1 MQLIKK
7 ASGQNLGGHLNISSI
22 FSFAFSVSLFAI
34 LVSNAGCKG
43 DTTNKP
49 STTETSIEQPVPV
62 PKFDRDSAFHY
73 VDKQVAFGPR
83 VPNTDAHKKCREWL
97 VGQFKSFGLEV
108 IEQPFQARAY
118 TGTVLNGVNIIAQ
131 YKPSAP
137 KRIFFASHWDSRHIA
152 DSPLNVDRSDEPI
165 LGADD
170 GGSSTGI
177 LLEIARQL
185 QANPA
190 DIGVDLI
197 LFDAEDHGN
206 DNDVDPQPETWCLGS
221 QYWSKNIVPAGYR
234 PRYGI
239 LLDMVGAKN
248 TRFLKEAVSMNFAPE
263 VMNKVWSLG
272 QSLGYTNYFVNEKAG
287 AITDDH
293 YFVNTIAKIPMIDII
308 GKPANSQTGF
318 GDHWHTHNDNMQ
330 VIDVRTLRAV
340 GQTMLEVIYR
350 EAAGRF

>member
-1 MQLIKK
+1 MKLIKILLF
-7 ASGQNLGGHLNISSI
+7 AFLATVVFLNI
-22 FSFAFSVSLFAI
+22 
-34 LVSNAGCKG
+34 NCKG
-43 DTTNKP
+43 DNNSGKT
-49 STTETSIEQPVPV
+49 TTETNIEQPVAV
-62 PKFDRDSAFHY
+62 PKFERDSAFY
-73 VDKQVAFGPR
+73 FVEKQVSFGPR
-83 VPNTDAHKKCREWL
+83 VPNTTAHQQCKDWL
-97 VGQFKSFGLEV
+97 VNQFKSFGCTV
-108 IEQPFQARAY
+108 IEQPFQAKAY
-118 TGTVLNGVNIIAQ
+118 TGKTLNGVNIIAQ
-131 YKPSAP
+131 YNPAAS
-137 KRIFFASHWDSRHIA
+137 KRILLASHWDSRHIA
-152 DSPLNVDRSDEPI
+152 DSPLNVERSDEPI

-170 GGSSTGI
+170 GGSSTGV

-185 QANPA
+185 QANPT
-190 DIGVDLI
+190 DIGVDFI

-206 DNDVDPQPETWCLGS
+206 DSDSDPQPETWCLGS

-234 PRYGI
+234 PKYGI

-263 VMNKVWSLG
+263 LMNKVWNLG

-287 AITDDH
+287 AVTDDH

-318 GDHWHTHNDNMQ
+318 GAHWHTHNDDMK

>member
-1 MQLIKK
+1 MQLIKPLLFV
-7 ASGQNLGGHLNISSI
+7 SSVILIFINI
-22 FSFAFSVSLFAI
+22 
-34 LVSNAGCKG
+34 NCKG
-43 DTTNKP
+43 DNNSNKT
-49 STTETSIEQPVPV
+49 TTETPIVQPVAV
-62 PKFDRDSAFHY
+62 PKFERDSAFY
-73 VDKQVAFGPR
+73 FVGKQVSFGPR
-83 VPNTDAHKKCREWL
+83 VPNTAAHKQCKEWL
-97 VGQFKSFGLEV
+97 VNQFKSFGCTV
-108 IEQPFQARAY
+108 VEQPFQAKAY

-131 YKPSAP
+131 YNPTAS
-137 KRIFFASHWDSRHIA
+137 KRILLASHWDSRHIA
-152 DSPLNVDRSDEPI
+152 DSPLNVDRSNEPI

-190 DIGVDLI
+190 DIGVDFI

-206 DNDVDPQPETWCLGS
+206 DNDVEPQPETWCLGS
-221 QYWSKNIVPAGYR
+221 QYWSKNIVPSGYR
-234 PRYGI
+234 PKYGI

-248 TRFLKEAVSMNFAPE
+248 ARFLKEAVSMNFAPE
-263 VMNKVWSLG
+263 LMNKVWSLG

-318 GDHWHTHNDNMQ
+318 GDHWHTHNDDMK

-340 GQTMLEVIYR
+340 GQTMLEVVYR

>member
-1 MQLIKK
+1 MLF
-7 ASGQNLGGHLNISSI
+7 A
-22 FSFAFSVSLFAI
+22 SFASLVFSNI
-34 LVSNAGCKG
+34 NCKG
-43 DTTNKP
+43 DSDKGKTP
-49 STTETSIEQPVPV
+49 TETAIEQPVDV
-62 PKFDRDSAFHY
+62 PKFERDSAYYF
-73 VDKQVAFGPR
+73 VEKQVSFGPR
-83 VPNTDAHKKCREWL
+83 VPNTPAHQQCREWL
-97 VGQFKSFGLEV
+97 VSQFESFGCKV
-108 IEQPFQARAY
+108 IEQPFQAKAY
-118 TGTVLNGVNIIAQ
+118 TGKTLNGVNIIAQ
-131 YKPSAP
+131 YNPAAT
-137 KRIFFASHWDSRHIA
+137 KRIMLASHWDSRHIA

-170 GGSSTGI
+170 GGSSTGV

-190 DIGVDLI
+190 NIGVDFI
-197 LFDAEDHGN
+197 LFDAEDHG
-206 DNDVDPQPETWCLGS
+206 VDSETTPQPTSWCLGS
-221 QYWSKNIVPAGYR
+221 QHWSNNIVPPGYR
-234 PRYGI
+234 PKYGI

-248 TRFLKEAVSMNFAPE
+248 ARFLKEAVSMNFAPE

-287 AITDDH
+287 PVTDDH
-293 YFVNTIAKIPMIDII
+293 YFVNTIANIPMIDII

-318 GDHWHTHNDNMQ
+318 GAHWHTHNDNME